1 MSRGP
6 DFQMNLRVW
15 KGKKNEGIGK
25 GAEPH
30 YGKEGV
36 IKG

>member
-15 KGKKNEGIGK
+15 KGKKNGGLER
-25 GAEPH
+25 GAKPH
-30 YGKEGV
+30 YGEEGV